1 MSNTPI
7 LGQMKGLMEIHNAVK
22 FHQYS
27 ICGCQVMYFQKF
39 SEEQRVQ
46 FLAAS
51 GWFLGKPKMRSTLYK
66 IFTSDPLQGDAMD
79 LI

>member
-1 MSNTPI
+1 MLLSFI
-7 LGQMKGLMEIHNAVK
+7 SIAFVVVK
-22 FHQYS
+22 LCIF
-27 ICGCQVMYFQKF
+27 KF